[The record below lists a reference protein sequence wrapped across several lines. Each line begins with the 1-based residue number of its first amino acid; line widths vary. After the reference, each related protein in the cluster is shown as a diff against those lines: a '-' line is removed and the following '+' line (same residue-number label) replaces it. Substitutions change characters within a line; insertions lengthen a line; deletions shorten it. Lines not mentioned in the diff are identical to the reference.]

1 MLKTAHRNSREQTFL
16 ACSLLFSFKDGK
28 NVFKCLTSTEQR
40 SHDFHCLLHRFVAAV
55 RTNHGAD
62 RFGTVT
68 AAVDSAERDAGAVR
82 FGNINTIQDWGHIP
96 EWGLAG
102 GE

>member
-40 SHDFHCLLHRFVAAV
+40 IHDFHGLLHQFA
-55 RTNHGAD
+55 
-62 RFGTVT
+62 
-68 AAVDSAERDAGAVR
+68 AAVDSAERDTGAVR
-82 FGNINTIQDWGHIP
+82 FGNINTIQDCGHIP